1 MQEYNLKDF
10 FKKIDYSWKKD
21 DACLSQICHYTKTRV
36 KPDIDPFKLEFGNE
50 QVFLIKAIAEYS
62 KSNTFFEIGTGRG
75 TACYALSL
83 LPRMQKIVT
92 VDVVPF
98 EEKMN
103 TAIGYK
109 PAYVSN
115 SDIYNMIPYAEKWK
129 IQFYLRNQM
138 QYILKYNKKAFDFCF
153 IDGDHTN
160 PNIIREDFEISRE
173 LMKDDGIIIFDD
185 YHLSRFAVK
194 GVVDN
199 ILKVYPEYEAAFIKF
214 HGHLFAEE
222 NKVDNYGVVVMKKG
236 GLDL

>member
-10 FKKIDYSWKKD
+10 FKKIDYNWKED
-21 DACLSQICHYTKTRV
+21 SDCLSQICHYTKTRV
-36 KPDIDPFKLEFGNE
+36 KPNIDPFKLEFGNE
-50 QVFLIKAIAEYS
+50 QVFLIKAIAECN
-62 KSNTFFEIGTGRG
+62 KSNAFFEIGTGRG

-129 IQFYLRNQM
+129 IQFYLRNQL

-153 IDGDHTN
+153 IDGDHTDS
-160 PNIIREDFEISRE
+160 NIIREDFEISRE

-194 GVVDN
+194 AVVDN

-222 NKVDNYGVVVMKKG
+222 NKVDNYGAVVMKKG
-236 GLDL
+236 GLNL